1 MSRTSRCFQKALLQ
15 SDGPRTVFASALM
28 PYSLVS
34 HHKVMFVAP
43 ADGFEVR
50 PEFKNF
56 ALLRISDPLTST

>member
-1 MSRTSRCFQKALLQ
+1 
-15 SDGPRTVFASALM
+15 M

-43 ADGFEVR
+43 ADGLEVR

-56 ALLRISDPLTST
+56 ALLPINDPLIST